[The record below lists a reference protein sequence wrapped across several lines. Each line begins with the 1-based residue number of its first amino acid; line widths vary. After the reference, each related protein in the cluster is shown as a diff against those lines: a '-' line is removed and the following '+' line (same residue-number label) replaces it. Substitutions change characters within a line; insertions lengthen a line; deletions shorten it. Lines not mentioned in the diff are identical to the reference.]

1 MALHSCRLL
10 TFAFLGWLL
19 VKLTTAELGQ
29 HSCFFAGAL
38 EPTQGG
44 VEILIFFYSDT
55 RHTNTFISSDT
66 KKPGTEAGTRPTILS
81 VGAAYCKALRPILER
96 FLGYDAAPM
105 KVLGLE
111 TSCDETGVAVFDSER
126 GLLAQALHSQIDLH
140 KVYGG
145 VVPEIASRDHIRR
158 LLPLI
163 KNVLRDAGIER
174 PDAVAYTA
182 GPGLVGALM
191 VGSGL
196 ANGLGLA
203 WSCPVIR
210 IHHMEGH
217 LLAPMLEEDAPVYPF
232 LALLVSGGHTMLVAV
247 KGLGFYDVLG
257 STLDDA
263 VGEAFDKTAKLLG
276 LDYPGGP
283 ALAALAENGDPQA
296 YAFPRPMLKSPG
308 LDFSFSGL
316 KTAVMLQVKKSAE
329 EDNAD
334 RVRADIAASFQC
346 AAIDTL
352 VTRSI
357 QAAQQTN
364 LDRIVVAGG
373 VGANLRLRE
382 ELAERFGGRVYYPRP
397 EFCTDNGAMIAIAGA
412 LRLADGSEP
421 ATIHATARWSLET
434 LTPPG
439 SANPA

>member
-1 MALHSCRLL
+1 M
-10 TFAFLGWLL
+10 
-19 VKLTTAELGQ
+19 
-29 HSCFFAGAL
+29 
-38 EPTQGG
+38 
-44 VEILIFFYSDT
+44 
-55 RHTNTFISSDT
+55 N
-66 KKPGTEAGTRPTILS
+66 
-81 VGAAYCKALRPILER
+81 
-96 FLGYDAAPM
+96 
-105 KVLGLE
+105 VLGLE
-111 TSCDETGVAVFDSER
+111 TSCDETGVAVFDTER
-126 GLLAQALHSQIDLH
+126 GLIGQALHSQIDLH
-140 KVYGG
+140 RVYGG

-163 KNVLRDAGIER
+163 GNVLGDAGIER

-203 WSCPVIR
+203 WGCPVIA

-217 LLAPMLEEDAPVYPF
+217 LLAPMLEDDPPGYPF

-247 KGLGFYDVLG
+247 NGLGLYEVLG

-283 ALAALAENGDPQA
+283 ALARLAEHGNPGA
-296 YAFPRPMLKSPG
+296 YAFPRPMLKNPG

-316 KTAVMLQVKKSAE
+316 KTAVMLQVRKSAGAGNL
-329 EDNAD
+329 DD
-334 RVRADIAASFQC
+334 VRADIAASFQQ
-346 AAIDTL
+346 AAVETL
-352 VTRSI
+352 VTRSL
-357 QAAQQTN
+357 QAAEKTK

-373 VGANLRLRE
+373 VGANKHLRE
-382 ELAERFGGRVYYPRP
+382 ELSASFDGRVFYPRL

-412 LRLADGSEP
+412 LRLADGGEP
-421 ATIHATARWSLET
+421 AEIIAKARWSLET
-434 LTPPG
+434 LAPP
-439 SANPA
+439 AAAA